1 MEVKESAKK
10 RNHILEKKEN
20 WDYEKNHTDGF
31 DPLDYTDMET
41 YFCPECHAKPCSCV
55 DNI

>member
-10 RNHILEKKEN
+10 RNRIPEKNEN
-20 WDYEKNHTDGF
+20 WDYEKNHTDEF
-31 DPLDYTDMET
+31 DPLDYTNLEPI
-41 YFCPECHAKPCSCV
+41 FCPDCHARPCSCD